1 MDKQQ
6 IVKSIEFLSQYVS
19 IPFLYTVQYY
29 FYKRFLE
36 FKVKVEKFI
45 ICMLFF
51 SIISFYV
58 SKFQFG
64 VLSKIVIDL
73 IWLFIICFLCKGD
86 FIIKLYA
93 VTIENTVQVLI
104 SMAFFIVDFKVFPMT
119 HNTNM
124 SFNEHMIIS
133 AINVIFSDFARIILL
148 FIFLKIICNLL
159 SLKEKKIDLYESLSL
174 LIPCLSV
181 YSLANIFYFIQVIKI
196 NNKEYYLAYLFPR
209 IYYVLPCVS
218 FALMISI
225 LITAY
230 IFEKMLKGKE
240 ETQKNMLM
248 QQQFNLQ
255 CNYSKNVEG
264 FYKEIRSVMHDMN
277 NHLNCLKSLAIN
289 NNIEEIKGYI
299 DSIGQAMNRL
309 DFKIKT
315 GNPVSDA
322 VINEKYNIAKAEGIK
337 FTCDFIM
344 PKKTLIEPMDLCIIL
359 SNALDNSI
367 EACKRIQNT
376 SVDRKILIKSYI
388 RGIYLIIEIS
398 NTYMYKIQY
407 VEDKI
412 ITQKLD
418 KLNHGIGI
426 CNIEAAVKKY
436 NGIIDILQEKDM
448 FVVNLML
455 KIK

>member
-6 IVKSIEFLSQYVS
+6 IVKSIEFLSQCLS
-19 IPFLYTVQYY
+19 MPFLYTVQYY
-29 FYKRFLE
+29 FYKRFLG

-45 ICMLFF
+45 IYMLLF
-51 SIISFYV
+51 SIISLYV
-58 SKFQFG
+58 SKFQCEILG
-64 VLSKIVIDL
+64 KTISDL
-73 IWLFIICFLCKGD
+73 VWIFIICFLCKGN

-93 VTIENTVQVLI
+93 VAVENTIRLLI
-104 SMAFFIVDFKVFPMT
+104 SMAFLIVDFKVLPMT

-124 SFNEHMIIS
+124 SFNEHMVISSFNIILG
-133 AINVIFSDFARIILL
+133 DFTRIILL

-159 SLKEKKIDLYESLSL
+159 SLRGKRIDLYESLCL
-174 LIPCLSV
+174 LIPCLSI
-181 YSLANIFYFIQVIKI
+181 YSLVAIFYFIQIIKV

-209 IYYVLPCVS
+209 IYYILPCTS
-218 FALMISI
+218 FALMVSI

-230 IFEKMLKGKE
+230 IFQKMLQGKE
-240 ETQKNMLM
+240 EMQKNMLM
-248 QQQFNLQ
+248 HQQFNLQ

-264 FYKEIRSVMHDMN
+264 LYKEIRGVMHDMN

-289 NNIEEIKGYI
+289 NNIEEMKGYI
-299 DSIGQAMNRL
+299 DNIGQTMSKL

-322 VINEKYNIAKAEGIK
+322 VMNEKYNIAKVEGIK

-344 PKKTLIEPMDLCIIL
+344 PKKTLVEPMDLCVIL

-367 EACKRIQNT
+367 EACKRIKDT
-376 SVDRKILIKSYI
+376 SIDRKIFIKSYV
-388 RGIYLIIEIS
+388 REIYLIIEIS
-398 NTYMYKIQY
+398 NTCIDKIQY

-426 CNIEAAVKKY
+426 SNIEATVKKY
-436 NGIIDILQEKDM
+436 NGIIDILQEKNK